1 MNNIDILEEKE
12 KEAIKDLEEYL
23 HWEELQGFSMLPR
36 DKHIETLLNLVETLI
51 AENKELKDRNKRQ
64 QENLKITNK
73 KIAAQRGQLM
83 MLNKAYIPK
92 SKVEEVIE
100 ELSEELEIMK
110 VDNMYGRYKEY
121 GGKKKWEEMFQYK
134 YGKHDVLQSLLGKE

>member
-12 KEAIKDLEEYL
+12 KKAINNLNFIVVTDIYGNEVSIDKTKIINEYN
-23 HWEELQGFSMLPR
+23 ESVG
-36 DKHIETLLNLVETLI
+36 IVLNLVKTLM
-51 AENKELKDRNKRQ
+51 AENKELKERNKRQ

-92 SKVEEVIE
+92 SKVEELIE
-100 ELSEELEIMK
+100 E
-110 VDNMYGRYKEY
+110 VKED
-121 GGKKKWEEMFQYK
+121 ENPSISSFQEYAQEYAIDK
-134 YGKHDVLQSLLGKE
+134 LQSLLGKE

>member
-1 MNNIDILEEKE
+1 MKEKTADIDILEEKE

-36 DKHIETLLNLVETLI
+36 DKHIETLLNLVSTLI
-51 AENKELKDRNKRQ
+51 AENKELKEKNNKLEVINKM
-64 QENLKITNK
+64 QEYRISVIDEREL
-73 KIAAQRGQLM
+73 
-83 MLNKAYIPK
+83 IPK

-100 ELSEELEIMK
+100 ELSKELKIMK
-110 VDNMYGRYKEY
+110 VDNMYGRYKKY